1 VDAFIVLP
9 GGQAMKVLMKK
20 QKQAVEEAPVYSVEQ
35 AEKEIEEIA
44 GETSKSPPMP
54 LKFPAT
60 LDDFFR
66 LVVNART
73 KAEATARFR
82 LFLSTYY
89 FDIQHGRSP
98 STESEALNWTVEQ
111 FECIKRRDKAGGVFS
126 GALWDRLAFAYREWW
141 DRHVSNLRSESSKKR
156 KRTS

>member
-1 VDAFIVLP
+1 
-9 GGQAMKVLMKK
+9 MKVLMKK
-20 QKQAVEEAPVYSVEQ
+20 QKQAVEEPPFYSREQ
-35 AEKEIEEIA
+35 ADNEIEEIA
-44 GETSKSPPMP
+44 RETSKSLPMP

-73 KAEATARFR
+73 KADATARFR
-82 LFLSTYY
+82 SFLSTYY

-111 FECIKRRDKAGGVFS
+111 FECVKRGDKAGGFFCD
-126 GALWDRLAFAYREWW
+126 ALWDRMALAYREWW
-141 DRHVSNLRSESSKKR
+141 DRRLSNLRSESSKKR
-156 KRTS
+156 KRTT